1 MEISNAMSICFKNK
15 IKVYPIKTVVG
26 WKIQVV
32 INNKKTTYDKVLLN
46 KKEINVAI
54 YKSYLYLAEKYG

>member
-1 MEISNAMSICFKNK
+1 MEISNAMALCFKNK
-15 IKVYPIKTVVG
+15 IKVYPVKTVVG

-46 KKEINVAI
+46 KKDINVAI
-54 YKSYLYLAEKYG
+54 YKSYLYLANKYG